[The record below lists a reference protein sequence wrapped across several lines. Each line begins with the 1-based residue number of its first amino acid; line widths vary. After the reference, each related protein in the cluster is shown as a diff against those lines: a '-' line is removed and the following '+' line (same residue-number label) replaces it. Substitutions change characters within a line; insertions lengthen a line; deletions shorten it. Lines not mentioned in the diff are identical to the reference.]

1 MSRPKI
7 AMPDENRGWTL
18 WSGRG
23 RVADGQEL
31 VDIASSGADVLVGV
45 PATECTTFSIKVP
58 TTEAAL
64 FPSMVQ
70 SQIERRGL
78 AHHGEASGTPHQ
90 FRVVEQSGHETL
102 LSVDVLSENFP
113 ETLCLARAAGYAP
126 TARLLRLP
134 EDKLLLWR
142 EQKRLVLAVNR
153 DGHLTH
159 TQVLSAEP
167 ELSPGSAQEIN
178 LTTLSLQAEGL
189 IDDSAELVV
198 AGPLAAELEGK
209 VEFEKAL
216 LIPAEFRPEPL
227 APVYSAA
234 DDRFLPH
241 GVRNSRQRRGS
252 ARRRIAIGAL
262 AALVYLAAGFW
273 LWQRAQHTKAV
284 IAGLEQQVEETRP
297 AVAEIQET
305 EARWRELE
313 PAFDLHYFPLVQ
325 LNEITR
331 AMPGS
336 GVLVRQFETR
346 NREIEID
353 GSAQDVQMAFRLK
366 EDLEKNTFFRFYSWE
381 MPQPKVERNNMATF
395 RIQGKPKHEGT
406 DN

>member
-31 VDIASSGADVLVGV
+31 ADIAANGTDVLVGV
-45 PATECTTFSIKVP
+45 PCTECTTFAVKVP

-64 FPSMVQ
+64 FPSMVL

-78 AHHGEASGTPHQ
+78 ARQGDATTTPHQ
-90 FRVVEQSGHETL
+90 FRVIEQTGHETL
-102 LSVDVLSENFP
+102 LSVDVLSEDFP
-113 ETLCLARAAGYAP
+113 ETLCLPRAAGYAP
-126 TARLLRLP
+126 AARLLRLP
-134 EDKLLLWR
+134 EDKLLLWC
-142 EQKRLVLAVNR
+142 EQKRLVLAANR
-153 DGHLTH
+153 DGQLTH
-159 TQVLSAEP
+159 TQVLSAEAT
-167 ELSPGSAQEIN
+167 LSAASAQEIN

-189 IDDSAELVV
+189 LGDSAVIVV
-198 AGPLAAELEGK
+198 AGPLAAEREGK
-209 VEFEKAL
+209 SEFEKAL

-227 APVYSAA
+227 TPVYTAA
-234 DDRFLPH
+234 DDRFLPY
-241 GVRNSRQRRGS
+241 GVRNSRQTRG
-252 ARRRIAIGAL
+252 AVRRRIAIGAL
-262 AALVYLAAGFW
+262 AAMIYLAGGFW
-273 LWQRAQHTKAV
+273 LWQRAQHTKEV
-284 IAGLEQQVEETRP
+284 IAGLERQVEETRP
-297 AVAEIQET
+297 AVAEIQAT

-336 GVLVRQFETR
+336 GVLVREYETR

-366 EDLEKNTFFRFYSWE
+366 EDLEKNAFFRFYTWD